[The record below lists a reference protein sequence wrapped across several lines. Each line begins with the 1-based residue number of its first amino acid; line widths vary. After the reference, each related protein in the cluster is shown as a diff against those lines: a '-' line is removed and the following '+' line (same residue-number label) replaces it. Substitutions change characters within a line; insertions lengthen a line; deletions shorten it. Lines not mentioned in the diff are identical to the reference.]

1 MRSLSKKNMRTPLFS
16 VVLCALTIPVSLAQ
30 NRFEGGIR
38 GGVTLTHG
46 YTTVPA
52 ITIPRVGSVPELNN
66 RTNGIGTGYSAGL
79 WVRRNF
85 NRFFVQTGVDYNR
98 FVLPQKTDFTV
109 SAGTAAFLS
118 GLSVPPQIPNQTPV
132 GINLISESVL
142 ESVNIPVLVGK
153 TWLGERLRA
162 FAGPGLL
169 VTAKAQ
175 VKQNTTARLAGLAI
189 EAPETTTDLANP
201 DPGNPLA
208 STLKIS
214 PVTYTLEAGVGY
226 TFLRR
231 FDLDIRYMLP
241 VGGIYNDA
249 NISGYIG
256 MGTVTLGI
264 RLF

>member
-1 MRSLSKKNMRTPLFS
+1 MRIPLLSI
-16 VVLCALTIPVSLAQ
+16 VLWALTIPVSLAQ

-46 YTTVPA
+46 HTTVPA
-52 ITIPRVGSVPELNN
+52 IVIPGVGNLPELNN
-66 RTNGIGTGYSAGL
+66 RTNGVGTGYSAGL

-109 SAGTAAFLS
+109 SAGTGAFLS
-118 GLSVPPQIPNQTPV
+118 GLSIPPQIPDQTPV

-153 TWLGERLRA
+153 SWLGGRLRA

-169 VTAKAQ
+169 ITAKAQ

-189 EAPETTTDLANP
+189 EAPQTTTDLVSP

-249 NISGYIG
+249 NVSGYIG
-256 MGTVTLGI
+256 MGTGTLGI